1 MRSILIQAGRD
12 PDHAHRLDSA
22 VALARALAGH
32 VTVLIDTPLSGYVAV
47 DPFGGTQVA
56 QAAMAEALAA
66 DDRLAAEVTAQLQG
80 SDVAFDVVE
89 MELEQ
94 VDALALTARLADL
107 VVVSRSGGLA
117 GDVALASRCPV
128 LALPPGRALSLPLA
142 SAAIAW
148 DGSAEAAYA
157 LRCAVPLLAR
167 CAAVRVLTVLRG
179 VATDFP
185 PTDALR
191 YCARHGITAELTELV
206 QGASVEQ
213 TLAEAVRAQA
223 ADLLVMGAYGH
234 GRLREFL
241 FGGVTRYFLDEPSA
255 PPLLLAH

>member
-12 PDHAHRLDSA
+12 PDQRQRLDSA
-22 VALARALAGH
+22 VALAESLGGH
-32 VTVLIDTPLSGYVAV
+32 VTVLVDTPLSGYVAV

-56 QAAMAEALAA
+56 QAALTEALAA
-66 DDRLAAEVTAQLQG
+66 DDQLAAEITAQLQG
-80 SDVAFDVVE
+80 SDVPFDVLQFE
-89 MELEQ
+89 MEQ
-94 VDALALTARLADL
+94 VDALALAARLADL
-107 VVVSRSGGLA
+107 VVLSRSGGLA

-128 LALPPGRALSLPLA
+128 LALPPGKALRLPVA
-142 SAAIAW
+142 RAAIAW
-148 DGSAEAAYA
+148 DDSAEAAYA
-157 LRCAVPLLAR
+157 LRCAVPLLAH
-167 CAAVRVLTVLRG
+167 CGDVRVLTVQRG
-179 VATDFP
+179 VTTEFP
-185 PTDALR
+185 PTTALR
-191 YCARHGITAELTELV
+191 YLARHGIEAELIELV
-206 QGASVEQ
+206 AGTSVEE